1 MPIWWIIQWRLR
13 LKVFQGVV
21 YQLVLVKELYK
32 VPEDL
37 AVSEGYDGQYVGDNP
52 IGVDESVPRIPSK
65 GVPVLVDE
73 QAVEIGEQS
82 VDLED
87 KIDDDVERELS
98 VCKEKPWVAFRKK
111 NFENSQILTLS
122 LILGLHISS
131 VGWILSHLVFALSRL
146 ILTFCFL
153 CL

>member
-1 MPIWWIIQWRLR
+1 MVDHSVDVEA
-13 LKVFQGVV
+13 KVFQDDV
-21 YQLVLVKELYK
+21 YQLVLLKELYK
-32 VPEDL
+32 VLEHFGVL
-37 AVSEGYDGQYVGDNP
+37 EGCDEQCVGGNWV
-52 IGVDESVPRIPSK
+52 GVAKSVPQILSK
-65 GVPVLVDE
+65 EVTVLGDK
-73 QAVEIGEQS
+73 QAVETGEQS

-98 VCKEKPWVAFRKK
+98 VFKEKPWVAFRKK
-111 NFENSQILTLS
+111 NLENSQILTLS